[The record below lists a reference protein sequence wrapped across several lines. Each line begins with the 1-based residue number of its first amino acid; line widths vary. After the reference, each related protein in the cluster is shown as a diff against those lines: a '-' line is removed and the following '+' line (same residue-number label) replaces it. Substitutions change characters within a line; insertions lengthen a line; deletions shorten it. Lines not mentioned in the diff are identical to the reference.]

1 MTKWEYTEFD
11 WGTSPWKNME
21 NLNSFG
27 NEGWELVQILNGTA
41 VLKRK
46 VSEEKRGKAEDKVD
60 CPRFEDLWRAYRRKG
75 SKKKALEQW
84 NKLTLEERMQVES
97 HLPPY
102 VESVSDVK
110 YQKDFER
117 YLRDKCFLNVVY
129 KDGITIFDSEIP
141 NEPQKEDKLVIG
153 GTIYR

>member
-1 MTKWEYTEFD
+1 M
-11 WGTSPWKNME
+11 
-21 NLNSFG
+21 LNALG
-27 NEGWELVQILNGTA
+27 GDGWELIQIVDGEA

-46 VSEEKRGKAEDKVD
+46 ISEEKKAKVEDKVNN
-60 CPRFEDLWRAYRRKG
+60 PLFEELWRAYRRKG

-84 NKLTLEERMQVES
+84 NKLTLKECMQVES
-97 HLPPY
+97 HLPAY

-129 KDGITIFDSEIP
+129 KDGNAIFDGEKP
-141 NEPQKEDKLVIG
+141 NEPQKEDKLVVNG
-153 GTIYR
+153 VIYR

>member
-1 MTKWEYTEFD
+1 MTKWEYAEFD

-21 NLNSFG
+21 TLNSFG
-27 NEGWELVQILNGTA
+27 NEGWELVQIVNGTA

-46 VSEEKRGKAEDKVD
+46 INEEKKTKVEDKID
-60 CPRFEDLWRAYRRKG
+60 DPRFEDLWRMYRRKG

-84 NKLTLEERMQVES
+84 NKLTLEEHTQVES
-97 HLPPY
+97 HLPAY

-129 KDGITIFDSEIP
+129 KDGNAIFDSE
-141 NEPQKEDKLVIG
+141 NKGETHGDNKLIIG
-153 GTIYR
+153 GTVYR

>member
-1 MTKWEYTEFD
+1 MSKWEYAEFD
-11 WGTSPWKNME
+11 WGTSPWRNME

-27 NEGWELVQILNGTA
+27 NEGWELVQIVNGTA

-46 VSEEKRGKAEDKVD
+46 ISEDKKSKVEDKVD
-60 CPRFEDLWRAYRRKG
+60 DPRFEDLWRAYRRKG

-84 NKLTLEERMQVES
+84 NKLTLEEQTQVES

-129 KDGITIFDSEIP
+129 KDGNAIFDNEMP
-141 NEPQKEDKLVIG
+141 NEPQKEDKLVVNG
-153 GTIYR
+153 VIYR

>member
-1 MTKWEYTEFD
+1 MSKWEYNGFNWNDVFE
-11 WGTSPWKNME
+11 SNIPLLK
-21 NLNSFG
+21 SFG
-27 NEGWELVQILNGTA
+27 NEGWELVQIVNGTA

-46 VSEEKRGKAEDKVD
+46 VSEEKKAKVEDKVD
-60 CPRFEDLWRAYRRKG
+60 DPRFEDLWRMYRRKG

-84 NKLTLEERMQVES
+84 NKLTLEEHMQVES
-97 HLPPY
+97 HLPAY

-129 KDGITIFDSEIP
+129 KDGKTIFDGETP

>member
-1 MTKWEYTEFD
+1 MSKWEYMCLEWYSSKQMNT
-11 WGTSPWKNME
+11 NM
-21 NLNSFG
+21 LNAFG
-27 NEGWELVQILNGTA
+27 GEGWELIQIVNSEA

-46 VSEEKRGKAEDKVD
+46 ISEEKKAKAEDTVD
-60 CPRFEDLWRAYRRKG
+60 DPRFEDLWRAYRRKG

-84 NKLTLEERMQVES
+84 NKLTLAEQMQVES
-97 HLPPY
+97 HMPAY

-129 KDGITIFDSEIP
+129 KDGNAIFDGETP
-141 NEPQKEDKLVIG
+141 NEPQKEDKLVVNG
-153 GTIYR
+153 VIYR